1 MAGLNFGQLMG
12 ADFGVPT
19 SPTFNQPYSFPA
31 AGAAPAGGF
40 NWGQAAGMMG
50 LANMGLGIMGQS
62 NTARSAQSAYNTAGI
77 MSDINFGRDLFA
89 LNKDISE
96 QKLGRAWGDAYQANN
111 PFFRQNQLNQNLQ
124 NVAGRWG
131 AFLAG

>member
-40 NWGQAAGMMG
+40 NWGGAAGAMS
-50 LANMGLGIMGQS
+50 LANLGLGIMGQS
-62 NTARSAQSAYNTAGI
+62 NAANSLRSAYNTAGI
-77 MSDINFGRDLFA
+77 LFDVGTGRDAWA

-96 QKLGRAWGDAYQANN
+96 QKLGRAWGDEYQANN
-111 PFFRQNQLNQNLQ
+111 PFFRQNQLRQNLP

>member
-12 ADFGVPT
+12 ADFGVPLT
-19 SPTFNQPYSFPA
+19 PSFNQPYSFPA

-50 LANMGLGIMGQS
+50 LANLGLGIMGQS
-62 NTARSAQSAYNTAGI
+62 NTAKSAQSAYDAAGI
-77 MSDINFGRDLFA
+77 MSDYNFGRDLWA
-89 LNKDISE
+89 ANKDIFE
-96 QKLGRAWGDAYQANN
+96 QKNAPRWAAKFQVND
-111 PFFRQNQLNQNLQ
+111 PFYRQNQLRQNLP

>member
-19 SPTFNQPYSFPA
+19 SPTFNQPYSFPM
-31 AGAAPAGGF
+31 AGSAPAGGF

-50 LANMGLGIMGQS
+50 LANLGLGIMGQS
-62 NTARSAQSAYNTAGI
+62 NAAKSAQAAYDTAGI
-77 MSDINFGRDLFA
+77 LSDIGFGRDLWA

-96 QKLGRAWGDAYQANN
+96 QKLGRAWGDEYQANN
-111 PFFRQNQLNQNLQ
+111 PFFRQNQLRANLP

>member
-31 AGAAPAGGF
+31 AGSAPAGGF
-40 NWGQAAGMMG
+40 NWGQAAGMMS
-50 LANMGLGIMGQS
+50 LTNMGLEFQRQS
-62 NTARSAQSAYNTAGI
+62 NLARSAQTPYNTAGI

-96 QKLGRAWGDAYQANN
+96 QKLGRAWEDTYPVNN
-111 PFFRQNQLNQNLQ
+111 PIFRQNQLRQNLP